1 MIILQKWFEPIV
13 FAEVSNC
20 GVGIC
25 FPRSD
30 EFLPVQVSDTFGDK
44 FKVQK
49 SRKHAHQ
56 AQMYNISDNWRE
68 EINPN
73 RTNYQ
78 NTEEMGSKPLC
89 KQYHKK
95 F

>member
-1 MIILQKWFEPIV
+1 M

-20 GVGIC
+20 EVGIC

-30 EFLPVQVSDTFGDK
+30 EFLPVQLYCDTFGDK

-56 AQMYNISDNWRE
+56 AQMYNISDDWNKSEPDELSKYHRKWGQ
-68 EINPN
+68 NPYVSDTTRSFKKN
-73 RTNYQ
+73 
-78 NTEEMGSKPLC
+78 LC
-89 KQYHKK
+89 
-95 F
+95 FDF

>member
-1 MIILQKWFEPIV
+1 MLLQKWFETIM

-20 GVGIC
+20 EVGIC

-30 EFLPVQVSDTFGDK
+30 EFLPVQLYCDTFGDK

-56 AQMYNISDNWRE
+56 AQMYNISDNCRE
-68 EINPN
+68 EINPTN

-78 NTEEMGSKPLC
+78 NTAENGVKTLM
-89 KQYHKK
+89 
-95 F
+95 

>member
-1 MIILQKWFEPIV
+1 MMLLQKWFELIV

-20 GVGIC
+20 EVGIC

-30 EFLPVQVSDTFGDK
+30 EFLPVQLNSDTFGDK

-56 AQMYNISDNWRE
+56 AQMYNISDDWNKSDE
-68 EINPN
+68 PDEL
-73 RTNYQ
+73 
-78 NTEEMGSKPLC
+78 SKYRRNGVKTLM
-89 KQYHKK
+89 
-95 F
+95 

>member
-1 MIILQKWFEPIV
+1 MKTHLAINEKYNFRNELKPIV

-20 GVGIC
+20 EVGIC

-30 EFLPVQVSDTFGDK
+30 EFLPVQLNSDTFGDK

-56 AQMYNISDNWRE
+56 AQMYNISDD
-68 EINPN
+68 
-73 RTNYQ
+73 
-78 NTEEMGSKPLC
+78 
-89 KQYHKK
+89 
-95 F
+95 

>member
-1 MIILQKWFEPIV
+1 M

-20 GVGIC
+20 EVGIC

-30 EFLPVQVSDTFGDK
+30 EFLPVQLNSDTFGDK

-56 AQMYNISDNWRE
+56 AQMYNISDDWNKSEPDELSKYRRKWGQNPYVSDITRSFR
-68 EINPN
+68 INN
-73 RTNYQ
+73 ALDFSN
-78 NTEEMGSKPLC
+78 L
-89 KQYHKK
+89 
-95 F
+95 

>member
-1 MIILQKWFEPIV
+1 M

-20 GVGIC
+20 EVGIC

-30 EFLPVQVSDTFGDK
+30 EFLPVQLNSDTFGDK

-56 AQMYNISDNWRE
+56 AQMYNISDDWNKSEPDELSKYRRNGVKTLMYVSDMTRSF
-68 EINPN
+68 EIKLSF
-73 RTNYQ
+73 
-78 NTEEMGSKPLC
+78 EL
-89 KQYHKK
+89 
-95 F
+95 